1 MLLSKYYVNIRIL
14 EEIYLVWIVPY
25 AATRG
30 VCVCMYT
37 VNVNIEIDEEPQ
49 SD

>member
-1 MLLSKYYVNIRIL
+1 MNIRIL
-14 EEIYLVWIVPY
+14 EEINLVWIIPY
-25 AATRG
+25 SSTRG

-37 VNVNIEIDEEPQ
+37 VNVNTDTADEPG